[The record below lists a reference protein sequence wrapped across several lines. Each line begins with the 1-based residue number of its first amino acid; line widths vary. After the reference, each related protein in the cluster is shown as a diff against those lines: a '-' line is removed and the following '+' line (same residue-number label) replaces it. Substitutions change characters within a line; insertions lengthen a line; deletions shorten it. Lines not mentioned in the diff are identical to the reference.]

1 MNYGKYFRETWI
13 PTYIKQLKGQKDSKL
28 MKAIRDN
35 IYKNVHLTE
44 KEKDNI
50 WREIM
55 RGSNSL

>member
-13 PTYIKQLKGQKDSKL
+13 PVYIKQLKGQKDSKL
-28 MKAIRDN
+28 MKSIRDN
-35 IYKNVHLTE
+35 IYKNIHLTE

-55 RGSNSL
+55 RGSNNL

>member
-13 PTYIKQLKGQKDSKL
+13 PVYIKQLKGQKDSKL

-35 IYKNVHLTE
+35 IYKNIHLTD

>member
-13 PTYIKQLKGQKDSKL
+13 PVYIKQLKGLKDSKAI
-28 MKAIRDN
+28 KEIRDN
-35 IYKNVHLTE
+35 IYKNIHLTE

-55 RGSNSL
+55 RGSNNL